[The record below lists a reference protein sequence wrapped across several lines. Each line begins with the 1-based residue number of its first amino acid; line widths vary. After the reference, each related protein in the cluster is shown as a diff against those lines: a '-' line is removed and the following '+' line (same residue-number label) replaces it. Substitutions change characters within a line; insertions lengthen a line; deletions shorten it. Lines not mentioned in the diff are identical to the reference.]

1 MRGDSLRDFYA
12 KTLAVVGLGLLAGAG
27 AIVDYWPVG
36 SPLPVVESAALPSP
50 ARPALTERLDQH
62 IPMPRANARVPV
74 RAPLRAAN
82 LGPARFLNPAL
93 DAAAPTP
100 VKSQPAEAAAPTVA
114 EPEIALSVSDLTLA
128 ELLEPRQV
136 AWHVVEPPPLQMAPS
151 SGLIGG
157 AWRKTKDSIVRT
169 GAATGSTIAA
179 TGSTIADA
187 FKGVVGAFKKVSP
200 F

>member
-1 MRGDSLRDFYA
+1 VRGDSLRDFYA

-36 SPLPVVESAALPSP
+36 SPLPVVQSAALPTPVAPVLAQRLDLQVPLPRAEGP
-50 ARPALTERLDQH
+50 ARA
-62 IPMPRANARVPV
+62 RAA
-74 RAPLRAAN
+74 LRAAN
-82 LGPARFLNPAL
+82 LGTARFLTATLPAL
-93 DAAAPTP
+93 VPTRTVSPVVDPAPASVAAVPD
-100 VKSQPAEAAAPTVA
+100 VS
-114 EPEIALSVSDLTLA
+114 LSVSDGLA
-128 ELLEPRQV
+128 ELLEPQQM
-136 AWHVVEPPPLQMAPS
+136 AWHEVEPPRLQMAPA

-157 AWRKTKDSIVRT
+157 ALRKTKDSIVRT
-169 GAATGSTIAA
+169 GAATGSTLAA